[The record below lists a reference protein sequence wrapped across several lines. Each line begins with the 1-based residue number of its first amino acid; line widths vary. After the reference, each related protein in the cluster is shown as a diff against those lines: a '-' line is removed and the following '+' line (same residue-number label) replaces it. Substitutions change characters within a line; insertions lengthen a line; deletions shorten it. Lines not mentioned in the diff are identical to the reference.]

1 MLSANQIETIRT
13 ELHSLYADVERDL
26 LTATSRDRH
35 LRITQN
41 LFAIQ
46 RVIDMFLVGETDG

>member
-46 RVIDMFLVGETDG
+46 RVIDMLPVGETDG

>member
-1 MLSANQIETIRT
+1 MLSANQIELMRT
-13 ELHSLYADVERDL
+13 ELHNLYVDVERDL

-35 LRITQN
+35 LRITQS

-46 RVIDMFLVGETDG
+46 RVMDMLPTKADDS